1 MPIDYSMTVMLFKLF
16 CVVGFEIVMLAYL
29 HWASK
34 FYRDEDFPGVK
45 SKRISEEDIGLGC

>member
-45 SKRISEEDIGLGC
+45 SKRISEEDIGFGC